1 MIQKLIKTFCLCF
14 MVAGLQVT
22 NAQTI
27 SFSPSSGERGSSF
40 GVTVTGMGTSF
51 SATSGILSSCVQIF
65 ASPSLLQLTGVNVVN
80 STTLTGTL
88 SIPADHTIGTYNGRA
103 YRGNGCAGDQYNC
116 TDCFTIVKPACLTVV
131 NTASTGS
138 GSLRAAFG
146 CAIDGDTIR
155 FNPTLNN
162 TTIALDLPVI
172 ANDKEVSLYS
182 NLSNNVTISS
192 LQLIGN
198 TMPFISTTGTLSIS
212 GLKLQGNNPES
223 LILKIE
229 PGGSIDLNDCEVNLV
244 TFDKD

>member
-14 MVAGLQVT
+14 IGVLQVT

-40 GVTVTGMGTSF
+40 GVTVTGIGTSF
-51 SATSGILSSCVQIF
+51 IASSGILTSCVQIF

-88 SIPADHTIGTYNGRA
+88 NIPMGHSAGVYDGRA
-103 YRGNGCAGDQYNC
+103 YRGNDCAGDQYNC

-131 NTASTGS
+131 NTGSTGS

-162 TTIALDLPVI
+162 SMIALNLPVI
-172 ANDKEVSLYS
+172 ANDKDVLLYS
-182 NLSNNVTISS
+182 DLSNNITISS

-198 TMPFISTTGTLSIS
+198 TTPFISTTGTLSIW
-212 GLKLQGNNPES
+212 GLKLQGNTPES

-244 TFDKD
+244 TIDKN